1 MNIAFIFI
9 VIGVVGLI
17 LSRGLK
23 TMFVDSSDENNPY
36 RMLAAT
42 IGYGGIAAIFWGVI
56 LLTFYGG

>member
-9 VIGVVGLI
+9 VTGIAALL

-36 RMLAAT
+36 RMLVAT

>member
-9 VIGVVGLI
+9 VIGVVALL

-36 RMLAAT
+36 RMLVAT
-42 IGYGGIAAIFWGVI
+42 IGYGGIIAIFWGAI
-56 LLTFYGG
+56 LLTFYDG

>member
-9 VIGVVGLI
+9 VIGVVALL

-36 RMLAAT
+36 RMLVTT
-42 IGYGGIAAIFWGVI
+42 IGYGGIIAIFWGAI
-56 LLTFYGG
+56 LLTFYDG